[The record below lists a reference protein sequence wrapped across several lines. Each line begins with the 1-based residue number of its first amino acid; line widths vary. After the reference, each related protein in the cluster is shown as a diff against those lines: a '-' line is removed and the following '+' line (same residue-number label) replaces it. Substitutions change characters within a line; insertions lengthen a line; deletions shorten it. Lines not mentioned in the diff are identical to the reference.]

1 MFKVKNAN
9 EREQAKKQRF
19 VAKYLKP
26 LVANL
31 DVGIVDVSYNFNGI
45 TEEVVLT
52 YFNGQRVARD
62 VSRDS
67 LPQIVRDVLQGL

>member
-1 MFKVKNAN
+1 MFKAKMQN

-26 LVANL
+26 LAANL
-31 DVGIVDVSYNFNGI
+31 DVGIVDVSYNFDGV

-67 LPQIVRDVLQGL
+67 LPQLVRDVLQGL